1 MYNVHSNLIAKS
13 EVSCAISWTSKC
25 FSCLHS
31 RASLQILPSTIDILL
46 SKNLSFLAHNV
57 IKYFLLKALQK
68 LKLILVAW
76 TERETSVVR
85 VADPQIIYGP
95 YFPSVWKDYKYAFF
109 ISQGNS
115 SILSIPLWLL
125 YRENIWW
132 KQEYSCKK
140 DFIPTCFSNQLL
152 LVPENS
158 HCR

>member
-1 MYNVHSNLIAKS
+1 MQFPEQVNAFL
-13 EVSCAISWTSKC
+13 VSIHVPPCKFSLRRSTFCYLKTSL
-25 FSCLHS
+25 F
-31 RASLQILPSTIDILL
+31 
-46 SKNLSFLAHNV
+46 FAHNV